1 MIDWAIAGSLLAS
14 ISRRQSALETDAERL
29 CREFPRFQ
37 NIDYPLTLLPIT
49 VAASHLDNHRSVVEH
64 YVACLERVI
73 SHYLSSADVRAYFAL
88 SPEEENLVRADTS
101 LKPAIR
107 IARLDGYINQADGK
121 LRILENNSDC
131 PAGILFTERINLLTD
146 RLLERVN
153 AESGVALVKMPLDER
168 DCARQEML
176 AAYRQQGGDKKNPTI
191 AILQIKGRSNLESI
205 EMAKE
210 FCARGT
216 QTFVADPREVSV
228 SADGVRMEG
237 REVDLIWN
245 KVNTVYWNNLVAETP
260 GLLGRW
266 AEAISSRR
274 VCHINPFASRYV
286 TESKLCAAFMQEPE
300 FAHHFE
306 PAERE
311 FLKEV
316 LPWSRKLKEGKEV
329 EYKGKSWEMSELLRE
344 RQFDFVLKQ
353 PYDIRGDGVTIGRSV
368 TRSEWEEALKRAV
381 SEGNTAQEFING
393 QSYPVMTGARETQV
407 TPMTASFDS
416 FMFGGRLCGLG
427 AKASLKH
434 KVNLFQGGRKLAV
447 RVYAWKEK
455 AAV

>member
-1 MIDWAIAGSLLAS
+1 MINWAIAGSLLAS
-14 ISRRQSALETDAERL
+14 ISRKQSALETDAERL
-29 CREFPRFQ
+29 CRELPRFQ
-37 NIDYPLTLLPIT
+37 NIDYPLTLLPMA
-49 VAASHLDNHRSVVEH
+49 VAASHLDSHRNVVKH
-64 YVACLERVI
+64 YVDCLERVI
-73 SHYLSSADVRAYFAL
+73 SLYHSFADVRAYFRL
-88 SPEEENLVRADTS
+88 SPEEENLVLADTS
-101 LKPAIR
+101 LKPVIR

-146 RLLERVN
+146 KLLERVI
-153 AESGVALVKMPLDER
+153 AESGIALIKMPLDER
-168 DCARQEML
+168 DSARQEML

-191 AILQIKGRSNLESI
+191 AILQIKGRSNRESV
-205 EMAKE
+205 EMAEE

-216 QTFVADPREVSV
+216 HSFVADPREVSV
-228 SADGVRMEG
+228 SANGVRLEG
-237 REVDLIWN
+237 REIDLIWN

-266 AEAISSRR
+266 AEAISSRT
-274 VCHINPFASRYV
+274 VCHVNPFASRYV
-286 TESKLCAAFMQEPE
+286 TESKLCAAFVQEPE
-300 FAHHFE
+300 FAHYFE
-306 PAERE
+306 PQDCE

-316 LPWSRKLKEGKEV
+316 LPWSRKLEKGKEV
-329 EYKGKSWEMSELLRE
+329 EYDGKRWDMSELLRE

-368 TRSEWEEALKRAV
+368 TRNEWEGALEYAV
-381 SEGNTAQEFING
+381 SQGSTAQEFING
-393 QSYPVMTGARETQV
+393 QSYPVMTGARESQV

-427 AKASLKH
+427 AKASLRH

-447 RVYAWKEK
+447 RAYAWKEK
-455 AAV
+455 AVA